1 MDRIAALAAEAARIE
16 TLQQELKPARVHGDL
31 PPSDSE
37 PLLDSKTTNDI
48 ELNQLERT
56 TSDIESRAAQ
66 TISMQK
72 GPAVGSAELT
82 HELHF
87 NQLSVYTP
95 DGRRVLCRDLG
106 LTLQPGQSLL
116 IMGRSGC
123 GK

>member
-48 ELNQLERT
+48 ELNQLDN
-56 TSDIESRAAQ
+56 SQSRAAQ

-72 GPAVGSAELT
+72 GPVVGSAELT

>member
-1 MDRIAALAAEAARIE
+1 MDRIAALAAEAARID
-16 TLQQELKPARVHGDL
+16 TLQQELIPARVQGNL
-31 PPSDSE
+31 PHSDSV
-37 PLLDSKTTNDI
+37 PLLDSKPNNDT
-48 ELNQLERT
+48 ELNPLDN
-56 TSDIESRAAQ
+56 SKSRAVQ

-72 GPAVGSAELT
+72 GPVVGSNDDA
-82 HELHF
+82 HELRF
-87 NQLSVYTP
+87 DALTVCTP